1 MSSDTFFYK
10 LGEDFYVKDRQL
22 LKSQL
27 ERFGFGQLT
36 GVQLPFEWRGRI
48 PDTAVKKALV
58 ERGVLDLDTD
68 VNALLRSWRLPASDH
83 TADRPVT
90 LRHLLSHT
98 AGTTVPGFPGYA
110 ADARVPS
117 AVEVLSGAEG
127 VNTPAVESFAA
138 PGSVTQYSGGGS
150 TIVQQLVV
158 DVTGR
163 DYADL
168 MRELVLIPFG
178 MVDSAYAQ
186 PLEPNRRAHAAVG
199 HDESGAAV
207 RGDHH
212 VYPELQAAGLW
223 TTAVDLAHWVIGVQR
238 ALRGDDQR
246 VISRATA
253 VEMTTMVGAGPFGL
267 GPELGGDGALRRFG
281 HSGANEGFRCQADG
295 LVHAPVG
302 GVVMTNANGG
312 TTLCAEVRR
321 AMADVLGWGE
331 IGAPPIRLVD
341 VPVEVLQRYVGRYE
355 GPFGRPMKLEFADGE
370 LFSPAL
376 LRVTL
381 VGIAL
386 ASIPLVAAWS
396 AGRWM
401 TPWADSV
408 AGAANPGYK
417 ADTQA
422 AWAFGAALGSFAG
435 GQVASLLG
443 RRLTYFLISLFST
456 ALTVG
461 IFMFL
466 KPLEPAFLPMVFIQ
480 GLIATLF
487 FGWLPLCLP
496 ELFPTRVRASGA
508 GMGSTAVCLDTWR
521 QQ

>member
-1 MSSDTFFYK
+1 MSTADERRREIEHG
-10 LGEDFYVKDRQL
+10 LAAALQVEGRPV
-22 LKSQL
+22 
-27 ERFGFGQLT
+27 ERFALADRMQRYCVP
-36 GVQLPFEWRGRI
+36 GVSVAVVDDDEVSWAGGYGVVGPSGR
-48 PDTAVKKALV
+48 AVHATTLFQAASISKAVAAVGVMALV

-295 LVHAPVG
+295 LVH
-302 GVVMTNANGG
+302 
-312 TTLCAEVRR
+312 
-321 AMADVLGWGE
+321 E
-331 IGAPPIRLVD
+331 IG
-341 VPVEVLQRYVGRYE
+341 
-355 GPFGRPMKLEFADGE
+355 
-370 LFSPAL
+370 
-376 LRVTL
+376 
-381 VGIAL
+381 
-386 ASIPLVAAWS
+386 
-396 AGRWM
+396 
-401 TPWADSV
+401 
-408 AGAANPGYK
+408 
-417 ADTQA
+417 
-422 AWAFGAALGSFAG
+422 
-435 GQVASLLG
+435 
-443 RRLTYFLISLFST
+443 
-456 ALTVG
+456 
-461 IFMFL
+461 
-466 KPLEPAFLPMVFIQ
+466 
-480 GLIATLF
+480 
-487 FGWLPLCLP
+487 
-496 ELFPTRVRASGA
+496 RAH
-508 GMGSTAVCLDTWR
+508 V
-521 QQ
+521 